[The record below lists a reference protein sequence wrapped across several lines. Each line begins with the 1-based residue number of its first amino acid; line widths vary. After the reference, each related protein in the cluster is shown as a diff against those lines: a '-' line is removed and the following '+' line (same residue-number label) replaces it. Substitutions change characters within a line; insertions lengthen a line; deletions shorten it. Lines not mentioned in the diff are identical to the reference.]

1 MQTDP
6 IYNAATLVTLADFFG
21 RQCLHLFD
29 NSSFGDTLGRISTLN
44 QHPIIVTE
52 ESQRIAGNFAS
63 FGIKNARRTAG
74 ESKAAVFRP
83 VDQAVPGTSPLV
95 LLDDNVSSGDH
106 FLQFAC
112 SLGIVGLC
120 W

>member
-29 NSSFGDTLGRISTLN
+29 NSSFGDTLGRLSALN

-52 ESQRIAGNFAS
+52 ESQRIAGNFAV
-63 FGIKNARRTAG
+63 FGIKNARRSAGKSETAG
-74 ESKAAVFRP
+74 FGGVRESLASAS
-83 VDQAVPGTSPLV
+83 PGF
-95 LLDDNVSSGDH
+95 LLDDYPIFSDH
-106 FLQFAC
+106 FFQL
-112 SLGIVGLC
+112 
-120 W
+120 